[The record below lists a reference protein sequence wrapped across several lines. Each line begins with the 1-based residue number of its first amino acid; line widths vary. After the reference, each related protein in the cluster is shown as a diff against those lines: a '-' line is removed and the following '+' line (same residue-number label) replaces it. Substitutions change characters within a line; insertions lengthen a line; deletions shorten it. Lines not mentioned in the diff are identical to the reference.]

1 MQAVILAAGRG
12 SRLHPITEN
21 RTKAMAPILGKPIVE
36 RVMDPLV
43 VNGVRDFVLVISP
56 EDEEIRTYFQDHSQI
71 DAEVVLVPQPEP
83 MGMGHALLQAAPYIH
98 DDFVLS
104 SCDNLVPEDDVKR
117 VVHAW
122 DGEPGL
128 NGVLSLLRVGPAN
141 LTRMGVVKMEA
152 DLVVQIVEKPSLE
165 EAPSDIASVPLY
177 CFRQRLLDYLPEVK
191 PSRRGEI
198 ELQDAIQTLICQ
210 DGNVRGV
217 HVSSRMDLTKPEDL
231 LRINQHYLTNGF
243 STGPVSDREPGKDTQ
258 IVPPVYYERNV
269 HIGEHCQLGP
279 NVYIEHSSTIGDHV
293 TLRNAVVLRERQ
305 VFSGAEISGQVIF

>member
-1 MQAVILAAGRG
+1 
-12 SRLHPITEN
+12 
-21 RTKAMAPILGKPIVE
+21 
-36 RVMDPLV
+36 
-43 VNGVRDFVLVISP
+43 
-56 EDEEIRTYFQDHSQI
+56 
-71 DAEVVLVPQPEP
+71 
-83 MGMGHALLQAAPYIH
+83 
-98 DDFVLS
+98 
-104 SCDNLVPEDDVKR
+104 
-117 VVHAW
+117 
-122 DGEPGL
+122 
-128 NGVLSLLRVGPAN
+128 
-141 LTRMGVVKMEA
+141 MGVVKMEA

-198 ELQDAIQTLICQ
+198 ELQDAIQALICQ

-243 STGPVSDREPGKDTQ
+243 STGPISDCEPGKDTE

-269 HIGEHCQLGP
+269 EIGEHCQLGP